1 MSLLLGYHFE
11 LPKINIGS
19 RYKDNW
25 NNDKCQQKNN
35 PVTQVF
41 IHKNINSII
50 MFSSKLYLILFSFWS
65 FPKDDQLSKL
75 EAYQE
80 SLDQ

>member
-1 MSLLLGYHFE
+1 M
-11 LPKINIGS
+11 PTK
-19 RYKDNW
+19 K
-25 NNDKCQQKNN
+25 N
-35 PVTQVF
+35 PVTQAF
-41 IHKNINSII
+41 IHKNINSIM
-50 MFSSKLYLILFSFWS
+50 MFSSKLYLILFSSWS